1 MSKKTLFTGIA
12 TTGALVLSSLLMAP
26 AAHASEAVTPPVGTS
41 VEASGSAAIQQI
53 TPKQLAEAIAEAD
66 RAGYVTADRV
76 DLRGTRTTTIDIG
89 EGFTFDI
96 VQSDGSS
103 RLGAGSDQYGAYVS
117 FNSTDQNAIISG
129 AAWGLG
135 IGLCAISA
143 GTFCV
148 VAGAILTAATI
159 AVTSNGIR
167 CGSKS
172 LRVYPFNGSRAP
184 RCA

>member
-1 MSKKTLFTGIA
+1 
-12 TTGALVLSSLLMAP
+12 MAP
-26 AAHASEAVTPPVGTS
+26 AAHASETVTRSAGTS
-41 VEASGSAAIQQI
+41 VEASGSPVMQQI
-53 TPKQLAEAIAEAD
+53 TPEQLAEAIAEAD
-66 RAGYVTADRV
+66 RDGYVTADRV
-76 DLRGTRTTTIDIG
+76 DLRATRTTTIDIG
-89 EGFTFDI
+89 DGFTFDI
-96 VQSDGSS
+96 VQSESSS
-103 RLGAGSDQYGAYVS
+103 RLGAGSDKYGAYVS

-135 IGLCAISA
+135 VGLCAISA

-172 LRVYPFNGSRAP
+172 LRVYPFNGSRSP

>member
-26 AAHASEAVTPPVGTS
+26 AANASETVTRSAGTS
-41 VEASGSAAIQQI
+41 VEASGSPVMQQI
-53 TPKQLAEAIAEAD
+53 APEQLAEAIAEAD

-89 EGFTFDI
+89 DGFTFDI
-96 VQSDGSS
+96 VQSESSS

-117 FNSTDQNAIISG
+117 FNSTDQNVIISG
-129 AAWGLG
+129 AGWGLG
-135 IGLCAISA
+135 LGLCAISA

-148 VAGAILTAATI
+148 VAGAILTAATL
-159 AVTSNGIR
+159 AVTINGVR

-172 LRVYPFNGSRAP
+172 LRVYPFNGAREP

>member
-1 MSKKTLFTGIA
+1 
-12 TTGALVLSSLLMAP
+12 MAP
-26 AAHASEAVTPPVGTS
+26 TANASEAVTRSAGTS
-41 VEASGSAAIQQI
+41 VEASGSPVIEQI
-53 TPKQLAEAIAEAD
+53 TPEQLAEAIAEAD
-66 RAGYVTADRV
+66 RAGYVSADRV
-76 DLRGTRTTTIDIG
+76 DLRGTRTTTINIG

-96 VQSDGSS
+96 VQSGVSS
-103 RLGAGSDQYGAYVS
+103 KLGAGSDQYGAYVS

-135 IGLCAISA
+135 IGLCAISG

-167 CGSKS
+167 CGSKA
-172 LRVYPFNGSRAP
+172 LRVYPFNGSRSP